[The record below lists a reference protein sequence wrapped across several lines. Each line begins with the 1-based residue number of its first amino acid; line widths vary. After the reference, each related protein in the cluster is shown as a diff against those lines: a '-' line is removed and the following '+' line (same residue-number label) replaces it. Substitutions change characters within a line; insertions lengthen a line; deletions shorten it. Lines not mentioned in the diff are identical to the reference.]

1 MIKEKILVTGCG
13 GFIGMNLCKKLFEL
27 GYYVI
32 GVDNLNDYYDVS
44 LKQKRLSILKESKN
58 FNFVQLDI
66 EDLKGLD
73 KIFSDYSPKKIVNLA
88 AQAGVRYSLVNP
100 HAYIQS
106 NIIGFMNI
114 LECCRYYNVE
124 GLIYASS
131 SSVYGGNKKIPFSE
145 IDNVDSPIS
154 IYAASKKS
162 NELMAHSYNHLFNLR
177 STGLRFFTVYGPWG
191 RPDMAMYIFADKILN
206 NKTIEVFNHGMMMR
220 DFTYIDDIVN
230 GIVSAIDKNYNYE
243 IFNLGNNRSE
253 NLMDIVHL
261 LEKGLGKKAK
271 IEFKPMQ
278 PGDVEKTYADIKKSK
293 EMLEFSPKTNVK
305 EGVSKFINWY
315 LDYSEQG

>member
-1 MIKEKILVTGCG
+1 
-13 GFIGMNLCKKLFEL
+13 
-27 GYYVI
+27 
-32 GVDNLNDYYDVS
+32 
-44 LKQKRLSILKESKN
+44 
-58 FNFVQLDI
+58 
-66 EDLKGLD
+66 
-73 KIFSDYSPKKIVNLA
+73 
-88 AQAGVRYSLVNP
+88 
-100 HAYIQS
+100 
-106 NIIGFMNI
+106 MNI